1 MTDTA
6 ADPARRSRTSVGL
19 AGLAG
24 AACLACCLL
33 PALITAGLLG
43 GALAAGLVAW
53 LPAIAAVLTLSAVV
67 TWKAHRS
74 RALRCSCDETRDSV
88 AGCAAHATTMRRS
101 SHRAE

>member
-1 MTDTA
+1 M
-6 ADPARRSRTSVGL
+6 

-33 PALITAGLLG
+33 PALVTAGLLG
-43 GALAAGLVAW
+43 GAPAAGLVTW
-53 LPAIAAVLTLSAVV
+53 LPAIAAALALSAVV

-74 RALRCSCDETRDSV
+74 RAHRCGRDTPCGSA
-88 AGCAAHATTMRRS
+88 AGAASHVTTSRCR